1 VCSRESGL
9 MAATLCLIVY
19 ALVLANFVV
28 PCLRFDAPSANE
40 AFFCIAQLLPIAA
53 VAIVAPRFRGRL
65 KSAALRFPLPVLFV
79 GLDTADLSEEYA
91 SIVTDRGRV
100 VAYPTVGGGVV
111 YRQECELLPGL
122 RAVRDLGSDF
132 PVQSAQLSWSGG
144 ITVIALAQ
152 DVGDGIS
159 QVRTP
164 QELLLVQLP
173 CRSGAG

>member
-1 VCSRESGL
+1 

-65 KSAALRFPLPVLFV
+65 KSAALRFRTRGFPSVLVPLGILAVAIGLPLPVLFV

-100 VAYPTVGGGVV
+100 VAYPTRWLAGEDDIVKF
-111 YRQECELLPGL
+111 ELPSGWGPWLPRL
-122 RAVRDLGSDF
+122 DSSRASKASD
-132 PVQSAQLSWSGG
+132 
-144 ITVIALAQ
+144 
-152 DVGDGIS
+152 
-159 QVRTP
+159 
-164 QELLLVQLP
+164 
-173 CRSGAG
+173 